1 MTIKVRGEKP
11 QYDIDREVAKISAF
25 SVGKNDKYEY
35 LTGEEILPFDE
46 RRGIQQAK
54 FTYFPL
60 RKAFGKQATTIA
72 EEGKKQAKAI
82 EDHGEQLVESNA
94 LISRID
100 FNIGRE
106 GVPFEKQRNI

>member
-60 RKAFGKQATTIA
+60 RKAFGKQTKTIA
-72 EEGKKQAKAI
+72 EDGKKTSK
-82 EDHGEQLVESNA
+82 SNWRSWRTTGW
-94 LISRID
+94 I
-100 FNIGRE
+100 
-106 GVPFEKQRNI
+106 

>member
-60 RKAFGKQATTIA
+60 RKAFGKQA
-72 EEGKKQAKAI
+72 KAI